1 MKKAKR
7 VICMVLTFLM
17 LVAMLSG
24 CSGTSGSGGSGDGT
38 CASEDVLTRV
48 MADGKFTCAIS
59 LGNEPWCWKNENGDV
74 VGLAIDLIEDYAS
87 KMELTVEYTTLE
99 FSGLIPAVQAGKADI
114 IATNLTRKPSR
125 AASVLFT
132 DPVGCTFGVALCRKG
147 EFSSLEEIN
156 NSSVTL
162 TTEVGSN
169 YESVGTETFPD
180 AVMSPCENNSDALA
194 AVKSGRADVMVTD
207 LAIASAACAADSTL
221 EYMSPYIY
229 TDTLA
234 FAVKCDA
241 SAYTF
246 AETFNT
252 YLRVA
257 KADGTYAALYEK
269 YFNDE
274 WVPNYADS
282 AM

>member
-1 MKKAKR
+1 MKHLAKKLACLALA
-7 VICMVLTFLM
+7 VMMTATL
-17 LVAMLSG
+17 LVG
-24 CSGTSGSGGSGDGT
+24 CGSSGSSAATAG
-38 CASEDVLTRV
+38 SEDVLTRV

-59 LGNEPWCWKNENGDV
+59 LGNEPWCWKDSDGQV
-74 VGLAIDLIEDYAS
+74 KGLAIDLIEGFAE
-87 KMELTVEYTTLE
+87 KMELKIDYTTLE

-132 DPVGCTFGVALCRKG
+132 EAVGSTYGVALVRKG
-147 EFSSLEEIN
+147 EFASLDDIN
-156 NSSVTL
+156 KPTVTL

-169 YESVGTETFPD
+169 YETVGTETFPN
-180 AVMSPCENNSDALA
+180 AVMSACENNSDALA

-207 LAIASAACAADSTL
+207 LAIATAACAADSTL
-221 EYMSPYIY
+221 EYMTPYIY

-234 FAVKCDA
+234 FAVHCSAD
-241 SAYTF
+241 AYTF
-246 AETFNT
+246 CEAFNT
-252 YLRVA
+252 YLRVI

-269 YFNDE
+269 YFGNTWTPTYTDG
-274 WVPNYADS
+274 